1 MKRTQNEKISQ
12 IKISTLVVGI
22 DIGKETHFARAFDY
36 RGIELTKLL
45 KFSNTAEGFELL
57 GRWMRDTCR
66 QQEKT
71 EVIVGLE
78 PTGHYWFT
86 LGDHLKR
93 QGHKLA
99 IVNPFHVKRTKE
111 LDDNSPTKND
121 RKDPK
126 TIAMLV
132 KDGRYREV
140 YIPEDIYQELRE
152 AVEERERLQKQLIAI
167 HNRVIRWLDIRF
179 PEFTEVFKKWTG
191 KTALLTL
198 QTFPTPAKV
207 LETGAEE
214 ILATWRTV
222 VKRSIGIKKAQALVK
237 AASKSI
243 GRTTG
248 QVASE
253 TSLQNLLAEYEL
265 YHAQHERLKQLVQE
279 LLLQVPNAVK
289 LLGIK
294 GVGLITA
301 ATFVGE
307 TGDIHRFEHPRQI
320 QKLAGCN
327 LVENSSGK
335 HKGKTTI
342 SRRGRKRLRRGLFMT
357 MIAILG
363 KNPEFRELHHRNLT
377 REKNPLNK
385 MQSIIALCGK
395 LIRVFYSILK
405 NGVDYNPE
413 KMMGDIQQ
421 SMKAAA

>member
-57 GRWMRDTCR
+57 ERWMRDTCR

-279 LLLQVPNAVK
+279 LLLQIPNAVK

>member
-57 GRWMRDTCR
+57 DRWMRDTCR

-167 HNRVIRWLDIRF
+167 HNRVVRWLDIRF

-395 LIRVFYSILK
+395 LIRVFYAILK

>member
-207 LETGAEE
+207 LGTGAEE

>member
-57 GRWMRDTCR
+57 ERWMRDTCR

-279 LLLQVPNAVK
+279 LLLQIPNAVK

-395 LIRVFYSILK
+395 LIRVFYAILK